1 MKISLNNGDEVTM
14 QINGREVTVKKLS
27 ITPEM
32 ANEIISYSDSIFSNR
47 KSNAAHYKLY
57 SNDMKRGEWKTNG
70 ETLKFSAEGALI
82 DGRNRLNAVMLSG
95 KPVDFLCVG
104 NLDQTVAD
112 TIDIGM
118 KRTLEHALKMQGYAY
133 ENSAAA
139 IVKQKLQLDRKSM
152 SIEASEYAVGISR
165 LDEVH
170 EYEKNQEQ
178 YIEAAKFASEVNK
191 DSHKAL
197 NKPEVGAIYLYLIET
212 LKWDKNIVLEFFDK
226 LATPTS
232 GTFFWTTYETL
243 KNKKVCRGKERFY
256 QYIMCWNAYI
266 KGNRTKRVSL
276 KEIDWFISPND

>member
-14 QINGREVTVKKLS
+14 QINGKDVTVKKMT

-32 ANEIISYSDSIFSNR
+32 ANEIISYSDSIFCNR

-57 SNDMKRGEWKTNG
+57 SNDMKRDEWKTNG

-95 KPVDFLCVG
+95 RPVDFLCVG

-152 SIEASEYAVGISR
+152 SIEASESAVGISR
-165 LDEVH
+165 LDQVH

-178 YIEAAKFASEVNK
+178 YIEAAKFASDVNK
-191 DSHKAL
+191 NSHKKL
-197 NKPEVGAIYLYLIET
+197 RKPEVGAIYLYLIET
-212 LKWDKNIVLEFFDK
+212 LKWDKDIVLDFFDNLTTPKIKGDIFWVTYDK
-226 LATPTS
+226 LGNTGS
-232 GTFFWTTYETL
+232 
-243 KNKKVCRGKERFY
+243 KGKERFKE
-256 QYIMCWNAYI
+256 YIMCWNAYI
-266 KGNRTKRVSL
+266 KGQQKRIGL
-276 KEIDWFISPND
+276 HKYNWFISPND